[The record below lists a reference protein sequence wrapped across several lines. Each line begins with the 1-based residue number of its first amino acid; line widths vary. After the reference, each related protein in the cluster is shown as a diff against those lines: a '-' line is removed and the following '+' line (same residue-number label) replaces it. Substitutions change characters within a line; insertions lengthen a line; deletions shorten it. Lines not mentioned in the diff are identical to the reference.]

1 MDFRLKVFHSVAT
14 NLSFT
19 KASKELFISQPAIS
33 KHIHELEVQY
43 KTPLFDRVGSHIGL
57 THAGELLLSHTKQL
71 LAAYRQMDF
80 EMNLLNLNTG
90 NSFDFH
96 NFAGELR
103 LGASTT
109 ISQYVLPPVLASF
122 IKKFPE
128 IKVSLLNGNSR
139 DIEQALR
146 EGKITLGLIEGTAH
160 QSTLHYTPFMRDELV
175 VVAHTGSSLAAY
187 DEISLEQLRT
197 LPLVLR
203 ENGSGTLDVVEA
215 ALAEHQVKLS
225 QLNVVLQMG
234 STESIKLFLENSE
247 ALGIVSIRAVTREL
261 MSGRLKVIEV
271 EGFRAER
278 MFAFAEP
285 QGQNGGVEE
294 SFIRYACQNWR

>member
-1 MDFRLKVFHSVAT
+1 M
-14 NLSFT
+14 
-19 KASKELFISQPAIS
+19 
-33 KHIHELEVQY
+33 
-43 KTPLFDRVGSHIGL
+43 FDRVGSHIGL

-80 EMNLLNLNTG
+80 EMNLLT
-90 NSFDFH
+90 D

-203 ENGSGTLDVVEA
+203 ENGSGTLDVVE
-215 ALAEHQVKLS
+215 LS

>member
-80 EMNLLNLNTG
+80 EMNLLT
-90 NSFDFH
+90 D

-215 ALAEHQVKLS
+215 ALA

>member
-1 MDFRLKVFHSVAT
+1 M
-14 NLSFT
+14 
-19 KASKELFISQPAIS
+19 
-33 KHIHELEVQY
+33 
-43 KTPLFDRVGSHIGL
+43 FDRVGSRIGL

-80 EMNLLNLNTG
+80 EMNLLT
-90 NSFDFH
+90 D

-197 LPLVLR
+197 AA
-203 ENGSGTLDVVEA
+203 SDVYKR
-215 ALAEHQVKLS
+215 Q
-225 QLNVVLQMG
+225 
-234 STESIKLFLENSE
+234 
-247 ALGIVSIRAVTREL
+247 
-261 MSGRLKVIEV
+261 
-271 EGFRAER
+271 

>member
-57 THAGELLLSHTKQL
+57 THA
-71 LAAYRQMDF
+71 AYRQMDF
-80 EMNLLNLNTG
+80 EMNLLT
-90 NSFDFH
+90 D

-139 DIEQALR
+139 DIEQVLR
-146 EGKITLGLIEGTAH
+146 EGKITLGLVEGTAH

-247 ALGIVSIRAVTREL
+247 VLGIVSIRAVTREL

-278 MFAFAEP
+278 MFTFAEP